1 LAKEVKGKESKVEGL
16 KLTSAERDRR
26 VRFFCGRGSARS
38 SAQDPGPAAQP
49 ITCQIILIICT
60 KHAPGLKSGAGPEW
74 LNKILYESGRIIGKT
89 LKIFLELKP
98 RNKFLRT
105 SETEKN
111 PAAQNLAIL
120 TNSIVY

>member
-1 LAKEVKGKESKVEGL
+1 MRLGL
-16 KLTSAERDRR
+16 KA
-26 VRFFCGRGSARS
+26 
-38 SAQDPGPAAQP
+38 GPE
-49 ITCQIILIICT
+49 
-60 KHAPGLKSGAGPEW
+60 PEW

-111 PAAQNLAIL
+111 PAATKSCNFDKFDCILKQESAFRDRHCRLCNRYLSDLGALLLLLAIFSPFQL
-120 TNSIVY
+120 NTGYDSCNHDSV